1 MLGGANIKGFD
12 EVMKNLNIELE
23 KIKVK
28 SAAGLIKATI
38 VIRND
43 TEKTTP
49 ITPVDTG
56 NLRSSWFV
64 ASLKRPST
72 DVYNKAFKGKKKDD
86 MAKEHSATIAEAV
99 GMVQAYIKK
108 GVLVVFGYSANYA
121 AAVHEKL
128 GANFQRPGAGPK
140 WFESAIKRNTS
151 KIVGIIAN
159 ETKIK

>member
-1 MLGGANIKGFD
+1 MITGNDIKGFD
-12 EVMKNLNIELE
+12 TVLKNLNAEIE

-38 VIRND
+38 IIRND

-64 ASLKRPST
+64 VSLRKMAS
-72 DVYNKAFKGKKKDD
+72 DVHNKAFKGKKKDD
-86 MAKEHSATIAEAV
+86 MAKEHSAAISEAM
-99 GMVQAYIKK
+99 GMVQAYLKK
-108 GVLVVFGYSANYA
+108 GILVVFGYSAEYA

-140 WFESAIKRNTS
+140 WFESAIKRNAP

>member
-1 MLGGANIKGFD
+1 MVTGNDIKGFD
-12 EVMKNLNIELE
+12 EVMKNLDKEIE

-38 VIRND
+38 IIRND

-64 ASLKRPST
+64 VSLKKAAA

-86 MAKEHSATIAEAV
+86 MAKEHSATITEAMGIV
-99 GMVQAYIKK
+99 KAYIKR

-140 WFESAIKRNTS
+140 WFESAIKRNIPN
-151 KIVGIIAN
+151 IVSTIAN